1 MIKFFRKIRYD
12 LMEKNKTGKYLKYAI
27 GEIVLV
33 VIGILIALSINNWND
48 YRKDRIE
55 EKNLY
60 KTLIRSLN
68 NDLID
73 VRDKSV
79 ILDSA
84 ISAQRIFITNNSFES
99 ISSKYPFSEI
109 RDLINRVGQTSK
121 SFVPN
126 ISIYN
131 KIMQNNQIDLIQSDA
146 LQMQIMALYDRAY
159 WEYKDLDASLENQYL
174 AGINRNF
181 FGNISHRVIMNNWT
195 ALREDESRENYDALK
210 KDCREIYFLSLSVKR
225 SMFNCEQ
232 EIEVLL
238 ESLNNELKL

>member
-1 MIKFFRKIRYD
+1 MINFFRKIRKQLAD
-12 LMEKNKTGKYLKYAI
+12 DNKPLKYIGYAI

-33 VIGILIALSINNWND
+33 VIGIMIALSINNWND

-109 RDLINRVGQTSK
+109 RDLIIRVGQTSK

-181 FGNISHRVIMNNWT
+181 FGNISHRVIMSNWT

-238 ESLNNELKL
+238 ESLNNELK

>member
-1 MIKFFRKIRYD
+1 MINFFRKIRKQLVD
-12 LMEKNKTGKYLKYAI
+12 DNKPLKYMRYAI

-33 VIGILIALSINNWND
+33 VIGIMIALSINNWND

-109 RDLINRVGQTSK
+109 RDLIVRVAKTSK

-159 WEYKDLDASLENQYL
+159 WEYKDLDASLENQYI

-181 FGNISHRVIMNNWT
+181 FGNISHRVIMNNWP

-238 ESLNNELKL
+238 ESLNNELK

>member
-1 MIKFFRKIRYD
+1 
-12 LMEKNKTGKYLKYAI
+12 MENKTGKYFKYAI

-33 VIGILIALSINNWND
+33 VVGILIALSINNWND

-109 RDLINRVGQTSK
+109 RDLIIRVGQTSK

-181 FGNISHRVIMNNWT
+181 FGNISHKFIMNNWT

>member
-1 MIKFFRKIRYD
+1 
-12 LMEKNKTGKYLKYAI
+12 MEKNKTGKYLKYAI

>member
-1 MIKFFRKIRYD
+1 
-12 LMEKNKTGKYLKYAI
+12 MEKNKTGKYLKYAI

-109 RDLINRVGQTSK
+109 RDLIIRVGQTSK

>member
-1 MIKFFRKIRYD
+1 MINFFRKIRKQLAD
-12 LMEKNKTGKYLKYAI
+12 DNKPLKYMRYAF
-27 GEIVLV
+27 GEILLV
-33 VIGILIALSINNWND
+33 VVGILIALSINNWND

-109 RDLINRVGQTSK
+109 RDLIIRVGQTSK

-159 WEYKDLDASLENQYL
+159 WEYKDLDASLENQYI

-181 FGNISHRVIMNNWT
+181 FGNISHRVIMNNWP

>member
-1 MIKFFRKIRYD
+1 MINFFRRIRKKLAD
-12 LMEKNKTGKYLKYAI
+12 DNKPLKYMRYAI

-109 RDLINRVGQTSK
+109 RDLIIRVGQTSK

-159 WEYKDLDASLENQYL
+159 WEYKDLDASLENQYI

-181 FGNISHRVIMNNWT
+181 FGNISHRVIMNNWP

>member
-1 MIKFFRKIRYD
+1 
-12 LMEKNKTGKYLKYAI
+12 MEKNKTGKYLKYAI

-109 RDLINRVGQTSK
+109 RDLIIRVGQTSK

-181 FGNISHRVIMNNWT
+181 FGNISHRVIMNNFT

>member
-1 MIKFFRKIRYD
+1 VNVFSEWASRREGIKTKTMINFFRRIRKKLAD
-12 LMEKNKTGKYLKYAI
+12 DNKPLKYMRYAI

-99 ISSKYPFSEI
+99 ISSKYPFSE
-109 RDLINRVGQTSK
+109 
-121 SFVPN
+121 N

-159 WEYKDLDASLENQYL
+159 WEYKDLDASLENQYI

-181 FGNISHRVIMNNWT
+181 FGNISHRVIMNNWP

-238 ESLNNELKL
+238 ESLNNELK

>member
-1 MIKFFRKIRYD
+1 
-12 LMEKNKTGKYLKYAI
+12 MEKNKTGKYLKYAI

-131 KIMQNNQIDLIQSDA
+131 KIMQNNQIDLIQSDV

-181 FGNISHRVIMNNWT
+181 FGNISHRVIMNNFT

>member
-1 MIKFFRKIRYD
+1 MF
-12 LMEKNKTGKYLKYAI
+12 YAI

-109 RDLINRVGQTSK
+109 RDLIIRVGQTSK

-181 FGNISHRVIMNNWT
+181 FGNISHRVIMSNWT

>member
-1 MIKFFRKIRYD
+1 MINFFRKVRKQLAD
-12 LMEKNKTGKYLKYAI
+12 DNKPLKYMRYAI
-27 GEIVLV
+27 GEIFLV

-84 ISAQRIFITNNSFES
+84 IIAQQIFITNNSFES

-109 RDLINRVGQTSK
+109 RDLIIRVGQTSK

-174 AGINRNF
+174 AGINRNY

-195 ALREDESRENYDALK
+195 ALREDESRENYDALN

-238 ESLNNELKL
+238 ESLNNELK

>member
-1 MIKFFRKIRYD
+1 MINFFRKIRQQ
-12 LMEKNKTGKYLKYAI
+12 LLTENKFSKYFLYAI
-27 GEIVLV
+27 GEIFLV
-33 VIGILIALSINNWND
+33 VIGILIALQINNWND

-109 RDLINRVGQTSK
+109 RDLVIRVGQTSK

-181 FGNISHRVIMNNWT
+181 FGNISHNVIMNNRT
-195 ALREDESRENYDALK
+195 AFREDESRENYDALK

-238 ESLNNELKL
+238 ESLNNELK

>member
-1 MIKFFRKIRYD
+1 MINFLRKIRKKLAD
-12 LMEKNKTGKYLKYAI
+12 DNKPLKYMRYAF
-27 GEIVLV
+27 GEILLV
-33 VIGILIALSINNWND
+33 VVGILIALSINNWND

-109 RDLINRVGQTSK
+109 RDLIIRVGQTSK

-181 FGNISHRVIMNNWT
+181 FGNISHRVIMNTRT

>member
-1 MIKFFRKIRYD
+1 MFRFFRKIRFD
-12 LMEKNKTGKYLKYAI
+12 LMEKNKTGRYLKYAI

>member
-131 KIMQNNQIDLIQSDA
+131 KIMQNNQIDLIQSDV

-181 FGNISHRVIMNNWT
+181 FGNISHRVIMNNFT